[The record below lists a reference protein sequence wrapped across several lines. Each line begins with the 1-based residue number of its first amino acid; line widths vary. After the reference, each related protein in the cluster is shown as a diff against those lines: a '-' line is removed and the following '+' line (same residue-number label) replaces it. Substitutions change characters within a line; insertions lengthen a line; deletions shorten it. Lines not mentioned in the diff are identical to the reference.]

1 MYLVEIGVK
10 KNIGLNRPHNSYE
23 TLALKKIWRLVV
35 VCFVFENN
43 AEPERPINYVCH
55 ANFPAQVPTYQLA
68 VRRKSRTYTPA
79 IHRKP
84 PNARHHTGEN
94 AHGTPAFTS
103 DPRPAK

>member
-43 AEPERPINYVCH
+43 AALRGRFLRLFRSNSPRSSWIY
-55 ANFPAQVPTYQLA
+55 LA
-68 VRRKSRTYTPA
+68 TA
-79 IHRKP
+79 I
-84 PNARHHTGEN
+84 
-94 AHGTPAFTS
+94 S
-103 DPRPAK
+103 DAAACGCVHLV

>member
-43 AEPERPINYVCH
+43 AALRGR
-55 ANFPAQVPTYQLA
+55 FF
-68 VRRKSRTYTPA
+68 TPLS
-79 IHRKP
+79 I
-84 PNARHHTGEN
+84 
-94 AHGTPAFTS
+94 
-103 DPRPAK
+103 